1 MKKKLTLILVL
12 CLLLSTMGTLTGCKA
27 EEDEVSV
34 QSVSMILGYGSLGR
48 ENRYAGMVCAGKTQE
63 ITLDEGLELDEI
75 KVEEG
80 QDVKAGDLLFTY
92 DNASMLLDIE
102 QSKLEIE
109 GMQNSLVSLQEQIT
123 EMEEEKENASD
134 DNKLEYTLQIESL
147 QADKRETEYN
157 IAVKQKELEMKE
169 AQSEKTEVYAEVTG
183 RVTEINKEGGYDNY
197 GNELPFMTV
206 IETGQLR
213 IKGTINEM
221 NLASLFE
228 GSPVVIRSR
237 TDDSVWTGIISLI
250 DWENPVADSNN
261 YYYGNSDEMTTSSKY
276 PFYVQLDS
284 EEGLFIGQHVYIEE
298 GTLTEEPAALCLP
311 SYFVIVEEG
320 TEPYVWAMDPEG
332 KLEKRTI
339 GLGAYLEDM
348 DCYEVAEG
356 LSMED
361 YLAFPEEG
369 LKEGQST
376 VKWDE
381 TMFDNGVQGGD
392 GEIGYM
398 EDGSFEGDLMEDPY
412 MEEEVVV
419 EYGD

>member
-1 MKKKLTLILVL
+1 MKKKLSIVLVL
-12 CLLLSTMGTLTGCKA
+12 CLLLSAMGTLTGCKSEQDA
-27 EEDEVSV
+27 VSV

-48 ENRYAGMVCAGKTQE
+48 VNRYAGMVCAGKTQE
-63 ITLDEGLELDEI
+63 INLDEGLELNEI

-92 DNASMLLDIE
+92 DNAAMLLDIE

-109 GMQNSLVSLQEQIT
+109 GMQNSLVTMQDQLADL
-123 EMEEEKENASD
+123 EEEKEKASD
-134 DNKLEYTLQIESL
+134 DHKLEYTLQIESL
-147 QADKRETEYN
+147 QADQRETEYN

-169 AQSEKTEVYAEVTG
+169 AQSEKTEVYAEVNG
-183 RVTEINKEGGYDNY
+183 RVTEINKEESYDNY
-197 GNELPFMTV
+197 GNKLPFMTV

-221 NLASLFE
+221 NMASLFE

-237 TDDSVWTGIISLI
+237 TDDAVWTGVISSI
-250 DWENPVADSNN
+250 DWENPVSDNNN
-261 YYYGNSDEMTTSSKY
+261 YYYGYSDEMTTSSKY

-320 TEPYVWAMDPEG
+320 TEPYVWAMDAEG
-332 KLEKRTI
+332 NLEKRTI

-348 DCYEVAEG
+348 DCYEVTEG
-356 LSMED
+356 LSLED

-369 LKEGQST
+369 LKEGQPT

-381 TMFDNGVQGGD
+381 TMFDD
-392 GEIGYM
+392 GMQEGYDEIGYM
-398 EDGSFEGDLMEDPY
+398 VDDYYEGDPMNDPY
-412 MEEEVVV
+412 MEEEVEV